1 MAEFSKPQRGQTRS
15 EASSQASTPALS
27 AARPPKM
34 AKVTRP
40 DPTVSSRA
48 TVNRAL
54 PSAEAA
60 KRDPNRGQGR
70 PQRRRTPSR
79 AGSEDLHGSPLPG
92 RRSDGEPDAL
102 SLAWIRWACTRTGG
116 GMAGPNGS
124 RTQWR
129 ELFHEVVET
138 NLCLAARPA

>member
-1 MAEFSKPQRGQTRS
+1 MVGFSKPQRGQTRS
-15 EASSQASTPALS
+15 EASYQASTPALG

-60 KRDPNRGQGR
+60 SATPTAVRVDRSAAGR
-70 PQRRRTPSR
+70 RPGLDRKTFTV
-79 AGSEDLHGSPLPG
+79 LTLPG
-92 RRSDGEPDAL
+92 RRSDGEPDVM
-102 SLAWIRWACTRTGG
+102 SLAWIRWPCTRTGG
-116 GMAGPNGS
+116 GMAGSDGN

-129 ELFHEVVET
+129 ELFHE
-138 NLCLAARPA
+138 